1 MKLLALTLLLT
12 LSSCNPKKT
21 NGFVTGAWYCE
32 SYNGA
37 AVYDCTHIMTGKK
50 EDVIYD
56 PTFVIPVEENE
67 KK

>member
-1 MKLLALTLLLT
+1 MKIIALLLI

-21 NGFVTGAWYCE
+21 NGYVTGAWYCE
-32 SYNGA
+32 SYTGGA
-37 AVYDCTHIMTGKK
+37 VHDCTHIMTGKK

-67 KK
+67 AK